1 MDRKQFSSVLD
12 EAVGKL
18 ESDVRILKN
27 QQSTVAA
34 NLKTLEET
42 RNKLSKSIFD
52 LEAEFKAKKAE
63 FADEIEKTNAIVA
76 DKLKKANEKDS
87 LASVNL
93 SELNN
98 KIREADNLIKS
109 NQNLQKN
116 LNFQAADLKNKLES
130 FKNIETLIKEILA
143 SL

>member
-109 NQNLQKN
+109 NQNLQ
-116 LNFQAADLKNKLES
+116 
-130 FKNIETLIKEILA
+130 
-143 SL
+143 

>member
-27 QQSTVAA
+27 QQLTVAA